1 MDNPSLRREPRYE
14 PAAVIPLKDE
24 SGLLDWLKQTGRLKY
39 REQIKDIEPELLE
52 QDEEIAELIDVD
64 DYTDDF
70 DTESEDLEDLED

>member
-14 PAAVIPLKDE
+14 PANVIPLKDD

-52 QDEEIAELIDVD
+52 QDEEIAELIDVE
-64 DYTDDF
+64 DYADDF
-70 DTESEDLEDLED
+70 ETDAENLEEIED

>member
-14 PAAVIPLKDE
+14 PAAVIPLKNE
-24 SGLLDWLKQTGRLKY
+24 SSLLDWLKQTGRLKY
-39 REQIKDIEPELLE
+39 REHNKETELELLE

-70 DTESEDLEDLED
+70 DTDTEDLEDLED